1 MRASYRTRLKTA
13 TLALS
18 LLWLPQCSDKEQ
30 SEKYDLGMNKPAW
43 GEAMQYIVS
52 SLKLSASKDEPQKA
66 TALAALAVDIC
77 EDCAPMRPYAQLTL
91 AFAQVQ
97 RGDAGGFFR
106 QTSRACKAMQPD
118 MKHTQIVLDA
128 ATTLDQK
135 KMRTS
140 GRKLLKSWLER
151 LDEGG
156 PDDAK
161 KATQRMLKSL
171 GSRDRKPKTQRVET
185 PPPKDFP
192 IVLDEQL

>member
-1 MRASYRTRLKTA
+1 MRAPYRSRLLRA
-13 TLALS
+13 ALLLS
-18 LLWLPQCSDKEQ
+18 LLWLPQCSKKDQ
-30 SEKYDLGMNKPAW
+30 AEKYDLGMNKPAW

-52 SLKLSASKDEPQKA
+52 SVKLSAAKHEPQKA

-77 EDCAPMRPYAQLTL
+77 EACTPMRPYAQLTL

-106 QTSRACKAMQPD
+106 QTSRACKEMHPD

-128 ATTLDQK
+128 ANTLDQK
-135 KMRTS
+135 KMRPS
-140 GRKLLKSWLER
+140 GRKLLQSWLKR

-161 KATQRMLKSL
+161 KATQRMLESL
-171 GSRDRKPKTQRVET
+171 GSRARKPKAKRVDI

-192 IVLDEQL
+192 IVLDEQP